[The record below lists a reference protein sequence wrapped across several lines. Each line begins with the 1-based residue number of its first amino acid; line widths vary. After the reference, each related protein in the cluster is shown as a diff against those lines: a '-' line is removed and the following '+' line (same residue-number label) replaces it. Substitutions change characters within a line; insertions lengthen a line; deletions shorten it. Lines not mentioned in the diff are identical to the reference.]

1 MLKLASKIN
10 GERDLIYA
18 KANVYLANGCLD
30 FAEGLYF
37 KLLELQEKEN
47 LLDMNIRADIF
58 HNLGMLAEKRG
69 NFDSAIEYY
78 QRAVDLNSDRSMTWL
93 FLAKLY
99 LSRFDGSR
107 NYRDL
112 KIGLEAVRRAE
123 ASHSQYPVI
132 QILKNKYANG
142 SLHSKQKTLCKA

>member
-10 GERDLIYA
+10 EDRDLIYA

-30 FAEGLYF
+30 LAEGLYS

-47 LLDMNIRADIF
+47 FLDKNIHADIF

-78 QRAVDLNSDRSMTWL
+78 QQAVNLDSNRSMTWL

-99 LSRFDGSR
+99 LNRFDGSQ
-107 NYRDL
+107 NHHDL
-112 KIGLEAVRRAE
+112 QIGLEAVRRAE
-123 ASHSQYPVI
+123 ASSSQYPVI
-132 QILKNKYANG
+132 KILKKKYANG